1 VKFSRWPGEEI
12 FWPTAKRQSVGDL
25 AGVELKK
32 ECTTVTNKPIL
43 PNTSSVVNVKRS
55 SSRRSQRSGVSGWLP
70 VDQEA
75 KLAQRF
81 FDVAADSSVPW
92 RTFPNSIRIVS
103 YRNGFVVLDAE
114 GQELF
119 RKITGESLAV

>member
-1 VKFSRWPGEEI
+1 
-12 FWPTAKRQSVGDL
+12 
-25 AGVELKK
+25 
-32 ECTTVTNKPIL
+32 VTNNQTI
-43 PNTSSVVNVKRS
+43 PNISSVVNVKQSLSPR
-55 SSRRSQRSGVSGWLP
+55 SRRSRVSGWLP
-70 VDQEA
+70 VEQEA

-92 RTFPNSIRIVS
+92 KTFPNSILIVS
-103 YRNGFVVLDAE
+103 YRNGFVVLDAD